1 MVTAGRVAP
10 LAAPSIQQEGGT
22 KMPVKLEP
30 QTQEL
35 VDTLLY
41 AEDNS
46 IRNEALQKMLALPD
60 KDQVETYI
68 LEQLASATDRWPRT
82 WSLTALAELGSVN
95 STKMVL
101 DHTFDPPES
110 DAWARHFA
118 LINAANFEP
127 FPVAQI
133 ENATKDTDVLPKAT
147 AFRLLLANGQ
157 DQYAD
162 ELLKMLWD
170 EHVPDA
176 AWAAARAL
184 RNRSDMKM
192 KPLRNHIEGQFIE
205 PLVKIASAP
214 YIYMDTRWEAIQALA
229 SFTHR
234 KSEVARQ
241 IGELLGK
248 DENATLRRFYLEAL
262 KKLNQPDESQI
273 ALLKAVEDPDAQIR
287 LDAADTLKG
296 MLGPEKS
303 IQLLLPSALEREKDT
318 AQLVDAL
325 RNIDRDLAARAIRD
339 ALSNPDAQVSS
350 RANQLLTELGGQ
362 AAAQILMNE
371 RAKALD
377 NYTDI
382 LSDAD
387 KDVREHFKD
396 LMSQAKVSFWLSL
409 VMHTIV
415 FTIGVV
421 TLIASLA
428 LAVRSGLN
436 TVSTWIGV
444 GGAGASA
451 LVILLSAFYQSPL
464 KNVRG
469 SLNALMQVDV
479 VFLGYVRQINQID
492 ATFKHMFLDARD
504 FGTQQMQAT
513 VAEIQAA
520 VREILEEIEKHIR
533 GN

>member
-1 MVTAGRVAP
+1 
-10 LAAPSIQQEGGT
+10 
-22 KMPVKLEP
+22 MPVKLQP
-30 QTQEL
+30 QTQDL
-35 VDTLLY
+35 VDMLLY
-41 AEDNS
+41 AKENS
-46 IRNEALQKMLALPD
+46 IRKEALQKILTLPD

-68 LEQLASATDRWPRT
+68 LEQLASGGDRWPRT
-82 WSLTALAELGSVN
+82 WSLSALAEIGSAN
-95 STKMVL
+95 GTKTVL

-127 FPVAQI
+127 FPMAQI
-133 ENATKDTDVLPKAT
+133 ESATKDADVLPRAT
-147 AFRLLLANGQ
+147 AFRLLLANGH
-157 DQYAD
+157 DQYAE

-170 EHVPDA
+170 ENVPDA

-205 PLVKIASAP
+205 SLVKIASDP
-214 YIYMDTRWEAIQALA
+214 YIYLDTRWEAIQALA

-234 KSEVARQ
+234 KSEVAR
-241 IGELLGK
+241 LLGDLLGR
-248 DENATLRRFYLEAL
+248 DEDPTLRRFYLEAL
-262 KKLNQPDESQI
+262 KNLNQPDESQN
-273 ALLKAVEDPDAQIR
+273 ALLKAVEDSDAQIR
-287 LDAADTLKG
+287 LDAADALKTL
-296 MLGPEKS
+296 LGPEKS

-318 AQLVDAL
+318 ARLVDAL
-325 RNIDRDLAARAIRD
+325 RHVDRDLAAKAIRD
-339 ALSNPDAQVSS
+339 ALGNPDTKVSI

-387 KDVREHFKD
+387 KDVRDHFKD

-415 FTIGVV
+415 FAIGVS

-504 FGTQQMQAT
+504 FGTEQMKAT
-513 VAEIQAA
+513 VAETQAA
-520 VREILEEIEKHIR
+520 VREILEEIQKHIH
-533 GN
+533 GK